1 MMTTPIT
8 NAFTC
13 TGPYAILILMGLKRV
28 ENRSAWPEPVEGRC
42 AMSVSRKFCRGEYD
56 NFMRWLE
63 GHCAPELR
71 EIMPKWEDVQDWP
84 GKIVGTIDYR
94 VQRPID
100 CGPQELAERR
110 MWNEGY
116 DCWWSLADPRVLA
129 SPLPVR
135 GYTGFWRLP
144 AATAA
149 ALSTAEELSK
159 PRWMNDIEIIEEVR

>member
-1 MMTTPIT
+1 MKTPIT

-42 AMSVSRKFCRGEYD
+42 AMSVSKKFCRGEYD
-56 NFMRWLE
+56 NFIRWLE
-63 GHCAPELR
+63 GRCASELR

-100 CGPQELAERR
+100 CGSQELAERR

-116 DCWWSLADPRVLA
+116 DCWWSLANPRILA
-129 SPLPVR
+129 APLPVR

-149 ALSTAEELSK
+149 ALAAAEELPK
-159 PRWMNDIEIIEEVR
+159 PRWMNDIEIVEEVR